1 MTLQIYDSASVD
13 RTISALEVYDE
24 GAVNRILSEVW
35 VYDSNLVD
43 RLVFTT
49 ASPLT
54 AVAIPDEVSG
64 VTVGTGTATSDAT
77 TATPSGGFP
86 PYTYLWSLVSYTGTV
101 PPSATTPNADTTN
114 FVQTSIPKFAT
125 RSSVW
130 NCAVTDSM
138 GQTTSC
144 TCNATFEDQS

>member
-1 MTLQIYDSASVD
+1 MIQVRDEANVV
-13 RTISALEVYDE
+13 RTISAVQVRDA
-24 GAVNRILSEVW
+24 GNVVRDISEIW
-35 VYDSNLVD
+35 VRDTNNVP

-49 ASPLT
+49 ANPLT

-64 VTVGTGTATSDAT
+64 VTVGTGTAVSDAT

-86 PYTYLWSLVSYTGTV
+86 PYTYVWSLVSYTGSV
-101 PPSATTPNADTTN
+101 PPSASAPNSATTQ
-114 FVQTSIPKFAT
+114 FIQTSIPKFAT